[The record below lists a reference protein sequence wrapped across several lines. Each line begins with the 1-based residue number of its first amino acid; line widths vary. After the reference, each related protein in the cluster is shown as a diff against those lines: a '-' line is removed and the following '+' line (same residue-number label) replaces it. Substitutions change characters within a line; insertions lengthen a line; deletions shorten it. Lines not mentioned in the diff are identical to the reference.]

1 MTTRSWNCIDKSGNM
16 RKTDNMPYRVVP
28 FVNDQIYHI
37 YNRGN
42 EKRVV
47 FEDKYHYRRF
57 LKTLIYYQLKGPK
70 PKLSHFFKYQRFK
83 TDTAQKLVDIL
94 AYCLMPNHFHLL
106 VKQKE
111 EGGITEMMTK
121 LILSYT
127 KYFNTKHNRVGALFQ
142 GQFKAVLIESDE
154 QLTHVSRY
162 IHLNPIVSLLV
173 KDLEAF
179 SYSSYEEYVQQN
191 RQGICSTKEVLGF
204 FKSPDDYARFVHDQI
219 NYGLSLEKIK
229 HQIIEEL

>member
-1 MTTRSWNCIDKSGNM
+1 
-16 RKTDNMPYRVVP
+16 MPYRTTP
-28 FVNDQIYHI
+28 FVNDHIYHI
-37 YNRGN
+37 YNRGS

-57 LKTLIYYQLKGPK
+57 LKTMAYYQLKGPK
-70 PKLSHFFKYQRFK
+70 PKFSHFFKYQAFK
-83 TDTAQKLVDIL
+83 TARAQRLVDIL

-106 VKQKE
+106 IKQKE

-154 QLTHVSRY
+154 QLIHISRY

-173 KDLEAF
+173 KDLDTF
-179 SYSSYEEYVQQN
+179 NYSSYGEYIKAN
-191 RQGICSTKEVLGF
+191 NPGICSKDEILGF
-204 FKSPDDYARFVHDQI
+204 FKSSQDYARFVEDQI
-219 NYGLSLEKIK
+219 EYGQTLERIK
-229 HQIIEEL
+229 HQIIEEF